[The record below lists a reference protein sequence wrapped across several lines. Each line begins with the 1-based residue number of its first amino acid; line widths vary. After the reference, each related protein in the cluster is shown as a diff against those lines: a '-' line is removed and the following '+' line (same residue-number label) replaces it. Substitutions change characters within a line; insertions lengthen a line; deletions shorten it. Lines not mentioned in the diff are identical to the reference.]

1 MVGEYIHEKFLSN
14 LRIFSYSSYKKNLL
28 NFALRLN
35 FYIQDFGH
43 IVATCTISW
52 QNGEYKGF
60 DVKTGRKQ
68 KIRANFPIGR
78 RR

>member
-1 MVGEYIHEKFLSN
+1 MVGEYIHGKFLSN

-43 IVATCTISW
+43 IVANCIIS
-52 QNGEYKGF
+52 
-60 DVKTGRKQ
+60 
-68 KIRANFPIGR
+68 
-78 RR
+78 